1 MFSFYFKMQPSERGT
16 CKRLNYLQIL
26 KMNCLQILN
35 TETMKNEDK
44 L

>member
-26 KMNCLQILN
+26 N